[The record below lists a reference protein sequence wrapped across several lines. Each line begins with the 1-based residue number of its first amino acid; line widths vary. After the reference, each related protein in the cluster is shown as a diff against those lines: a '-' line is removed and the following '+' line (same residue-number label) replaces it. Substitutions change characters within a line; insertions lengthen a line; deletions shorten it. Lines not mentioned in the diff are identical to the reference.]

1 MSALRK
7 DPLTTACCLL
17 ASNDKEFFM
26 EFDGLIGD
34 VGFTDTKNLIGLPMY
49 NGWNYAEADNY

>member
-1 MSALRK
+1 
-7 DPLTTACCLL
+7 
-17 ASNDKEFFM
+17 M

-34 VGFTDTKNLIGLPMY
+34 VGFTDTKNLIGWPMY

>member
-1 MSALRK
+1 
-7 DPLTTACCLL
+7 LTTACCLR

-49 NGWNYAEADNY
+49 SGWNYAEADNY